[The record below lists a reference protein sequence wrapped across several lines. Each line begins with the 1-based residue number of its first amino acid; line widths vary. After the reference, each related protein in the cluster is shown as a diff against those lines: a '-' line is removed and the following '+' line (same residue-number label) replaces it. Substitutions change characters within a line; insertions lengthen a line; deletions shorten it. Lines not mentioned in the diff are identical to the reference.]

1 MITHLDSSGRPQHFT
16 QGRPVAR
23 FQGRLAAHIRISSPL
38 KRGLLSLSLA
48 RGVWTESFGSL
59 LSAPPPEHIPFHC
72 RISLSM
78 ERDLA
83 LGCSQ
88 TLNTAVVRA
97 SHLQNASRQAVP
109 SRLQWKQSSIGN
121 AFQKSRWL
129 MPRVGKTSLRHCV
142 VKSDMTASAATAPA
156 APLLLETPSGQFLAE
171 LLQSHPYLVCA
182 AAEQQLE
189 TLAEARDAAATS
201 QEQSSPMGT
210 EMILYKRIAELKA
223 QERCKALE
231 DIMYA
236 LICEKFVEAGIS
248 FVPQISKSSKNQRV
262 DTWLP
267 QDDELESVHSF
278 AALELIREHLN
289 LVLGGRGS
297 ADTTDQKSTAQISK
311 LRMGRAYAAS
321 AVYGYF
327 IRRVD
332 KRFQLEKTIANST
345 AQLIE
350 MERTHMSERGNADHN
365 DDVCESEKAEEVT
378 ALVLRSESKQ
388 VESSTKA
395 GRHMGMSSG
404 RLRTYVMSF
413 DQKTLQRYA
422 NLRSKESA
430 SVIER
435 HTEALFGKPEIKITP
450 EGTVAIAKDEVIVL
464 SFSGLRRL
472 VLEAVAFGSYLWD
485 VETCV
490 DTHYNFVA
498 R

>member
-1 MITHLDSSGRPQHFT
+1 MSKVG
-16 QGRPVAR
+16 
-23 FQGRLAAHIRISSPL
+23 
-38 KRGLLSLSLA
+38 
-48 RGVWTESFGSL
+48 
-59 LSAPPPEHIPFHC
+59 
-72 RISLSM
+72 
-78 ERDLA
+78 
-83 LGCSQ
+83 
-88 TLNTAVVRA
+88 
-97 SHLQNASRQAVP
+97 
-109 SRLQWKQSSIGN
+109 KQSV
-121 AFQKSRWL
+121 R
-129 MPRVGKTSLRHCV
+129 RCV
-142 VKSDMTASAATAPA
+142 VKADMTASAATTPA

-171 LLQSHPYLVCA
+171 LLQSHPHLVSA

-189 TLAEARDAAATS
+189 TLAEARDVATS
-201 QEQSSPMGT
+201 QEQSSSMGT
-210 EMILYKRIAELKA
+210 ELILYNRIAELKA
-223 QERCKALE
+223 QERCKSLE

-236 LICEKFVEAGIS
+236 LICQRFSEAGIS
-248 FVPQISKSSKNQRV
+248 FVPQISACSKNQRV

-267 QDDELESVHSF
+267 QDHELELVHSD

-297 ADTTDQKSTAQISK
+297 GDTTNQKSTAQISK

-332 KRFQLEKTIANST
+332 KRFQLEKAIANST

-350 MERTHMSERGNADHN
+350 MEGTGALNGGAANHN
-365 DDVCESEKAEEVT
+365 DKELVSETVQEVT
-378 ALVLRSESKQ
+378 ALVLRSTCKQ
-388 VESSTKA
+388 VDSAKRE
-395 GRHMGMSSG
+395 RHKGASSG

-450 EGTVAIAKDEVIVL
+450 EGTVAIAKDEVIML

-472 VLEAVAFGSYLWD
+472 VLEAVAFGSFLWD
-485 VETCV
+485 VEASV